1 MKRIVIFSVVL
12 LLLVGLVGGFAYFQF
27 VTKPKMIQE
36 FMSAGGMPP
45 ATISAAQAEADA
57 WVPILPAIGTLQAVQ
72 GIDVAPQ
79 LGGVIRALHFDSGQI
94 VTEGTLLVELDDE
107 VEQADLK
114 SGLAA
119 LNEANLTLGRQQEL
133 FERGNTSEAS
143 LDTSIASRDTAAATV
158 ERARALIDQKSI
170 EAPFSGLLGIRLVD
184 VGEYVSPGTPL
195 VTLQQQA
202 PIYADF
208 PIPEQSI
215 ALISVGQT
223 VEIRVDAFPNEV
235 FTGQIESIDAK
246 IEQETRDVL
255 VRAILEN
262 VGLRL
267 LPGMFANVAV
277 LAGDAVEVVTVPRT
291 AVSYSLYGDSIYVIV
306 VPEGAPKPDLV
317 PDLTPDE
324 TAMEQTEAIET
335 AEGETAVAGD
345 APPAEEAAAEEA
357 TEEATDEASDD
368 AAAGEPAAANA
379 PPPLV
384 VERRFVRVG
393 ETRGNLVTI
402 DEGLAPG
409 EIVVTSGQLK
419 LFPGAPVV
427 IDNSIALDPPAVR
440 PNE

>member
-1 MKRIVIFSVVL
+1 MKRIVIFSVVF

-36 FMSAGGMPP
+36 FMSAGGMPS
-45 ATISAAQAEADA
+45 ATISAAEAQADA
-57 WVPILPAIGTLQAVQ
+57 WVPIQPAIGTLRAVQ

-79 LGGVIRALHFDSGQI
+79 LGGVIRALHFDSGET
-94 VTEGTLLVELDDE
+94 VTVGTLLVELDDE

-133 FERGNTSEAS
+133 FERGNTSAAS
-143 LDTSIASRDTAAATV
+143 LDASIASRDTAAATV

-184 VGEYVSPGTPL
+184 VGQYVSPGTPL

-215 ALISVGQT
+215 ATIAVGQT
-223 VEIRVDAFPNEV
+223 IEVRVDAFPGEM
-235 FTGQIESIDAK
+235 FTGEIESIDAK
-246 IEQETRDVL
+246 VEQETRDVL
-255 VRAILEN
+255 VRAVLPN
-262 VGLRL
+262 VDQKL

-277 LAGDAVEVVTVPRT
+277 LAGDPVDVVTIPRT

-306 VPEGAPKPDLV
+306 VPEGAAKPN
-317 PDLTPDE
+317 LTPDE
-324 TAMEQTEAIET
+324 TSMEQTEAIET

-345 APPAEEAAAEEA
+345 VPI
-357 TEEATDEASDD
+357 TDEAPAEAASETTSDD
-368 AAAGEPAAANA
+368 ASATDAAATDA
-379 PPPLV
+379 APPLV
-384 VERRFVRVG
+384 VERRFIRVG
-393 ETRGNLVTI
+393 ETRGNLASI
-402 DEGLAPG
+402 AEGLAPG

>member
-12 LLLVGLVGGFAYFQF
+12 LLLIGLIGGFAYFQY
-27 VTKPKMIQE
+27 VAKPKMIQA

-45 ATISAAQAEADA
+45 ATISAAEAQADA

-94 VTEGTLLVELDDE
+94 VAEGTLLVELDDE

-223 VEIRVDAFPNEV
+223 VEVRVDAFPNDV

-246 IEQETRDVL
+246 VEQETRDVL
-255 VRAILEN
+255 VRAILSN
-262 VGLRL
+262 VGQTL

-277 LAGDAVEVVTVPRT
+277 LAGDPVEVVTVPRT

-306 VPEGAPKPDLV
+306 VPEGAAV

-335 AEGETAVAGD
+335 AEGETAVAD
-345 APPAEEAAAEEA
+345 DVPPAEAPA
-357 TEEATDEASDD
+357 D
-368 AAAGEPAAANA
+368 AAAADAAAVDA
-379 PPPLV
+379 PATNSAPPLV

-393 ETRGNLVTI
+393 EARGNLVTI
-402 DEGLAPG
+402 AEGLAPG